1 MTWMVFQDNRR
12 VMSMNKK
19 DENHNKTRQLVLT
32 SLLFAT
38 ALVLAFIENTLPPI
52 MVSVPG
58 VKFGLSNIAVMY
70 ALFFLGKKEAFTIAV
85 LKAFFV
91 FLTRGFVAALL
102 SLCGGVLSIVV
113 MVLLIYIFKDK
124 ISYLLLSV
132 SGAVFH
138 NIGQFIAISLI
149 YTNMY
154 LWVYLPVLLI
164 SGVFAGIAT
173 ATLLKFILPAFSRL
187 T

>member
-1 MTWMVFQDNRR
+1 
-12 VMSMNKK
+12 MNLTDRNYK
-19 DENHNKTRQLVLT
+19 KTRQLVLT
-32 SLLFAT
+32 SLLFAL
-38 ALVLAFIENTLPPI
+38 ALILSIIENMLPPV

-70 ALFFLGKKEAFTIAV
+70 ALFFIGKKEAFIIAV

-91 FLTRGFVAALL
+91 FITRSAVAALL
-102 SLCGGVLSIVV
+102 SFCGGMLSIMV
-113 MVLLIYIFKDK
+113 MSVLIYIFKDN

-132 SGAVFH
+132 CGAVFH
-138 NIGQFIAISLI
+138 NIGQFAAVTLL
-149 YTNMY
+149 YTNLY

-164 SGVFAGIAT
+164 SGVLAGIAT
-173 ATLLKFILPAFSRL
+173 ATILRFIMPALKRL

>member
-1 MTWMVFQDNRR
+1 
-12 VMSMNKK
+12 MNKRDK
-19 DENHNKTRQLVLT
+19 NHNKTRRLVLT

-38 ALVLAFIENTLPPI
+38 ALVLSFIENTLPPI

-70 ALFFLGKKEAFTIAV
+70 ALFFLSKKEAFTIAA
-85 LKAFFV
+85 LKSFFV
-91 FLTRGFVAALL
+91 FLTRGFVASLL
-102 SLCGGVLSIVV
+102 SFCGGMLSITV
-113 MVLLIYIFKDK
+113 MVLLTYIFREK

-149 YTNMY
+149 YTNLY

-164 SGVFAGIAT
+164 SGVFAGMAT
-173 ATLLKFILPAFSRL
+173 ATLLRFILPAFSRL
-187 T
+187 E